1 VQGTCDNSCKFTLTA
16 CRTGVSLNPVNDGK
30 TVVQAKQP
38 LNIKQE
44 INMNKRSNSMAL
56 KIFAA
61 VGSRFIAWA
70 VLPLALSTAAL
81 LTGCQSQSSHSATD
95 ALKAQAAMSGGLTA
109 KTNELMNLREGD
121 VLKISFPG
129 SPSLDTTQTIR
140 RDGKI
145 SLQLVGD
152 VDAAGMTP
160 SALEKK
166 LVDLYAPQISSKQV
180 TVQVVSSSLSV
191 YVTGMVL
198 RPGKV
203 LSDHPITALEAVM
216 EAGGFDYTKANTK
229 NVTVIR
235 QEGNVM
241 KNYKLNLNAVLMG
254 EQHEPFYLKPDDIVY
269 VPEKFTWF

>member
-1 VQGTCDNSCKFTLTA
+1 
-16 CRTGVSLNPVNDGK
+16 
-30 TVVQAKQP
+30 
-38 LNIKQE
+38 
-44 INMNKRSNSMAL
+44 MNKRSNSMAL
-56 KIFAA
+56 QIFAA
-61 VGSRFIAWA
+61 AGSRFIAWA
-70 VLPLALSTAAL
+70 VLPLALFTAAL
-81 LTGCQSQSSHSATD
+81 LTGCKSESSVSSAD
-95 ALKAQAAMSGGLTA
+95 VVKAQAAMSGGLTA

-152 VDAAGMTP
+152 VDASGITP
-160 SALEKK
+160 SGLEHK
-166 LVDLYAPQISSKQV
+166 LVDLYSNQISSKQV
-180 TVQVVSSSLSV
+180 TVQVLSSSLSV

-216 EAGGFDYTKANTK
+216 EAGGFDYTKADTK
-229 NVTVIR
+229 DVTVIR

-241 KNYKLNLNAVLMG
+241 KNYKLNLKAVLMG
-254 EQHEPFYLKPDDIVY
+254 QQHEPFYLKPDDIVY
-269 VPEKFTWF
+269 VPERFSMF